1 MKDKTICEILDDIT
15 SAPLKV
21 SIHFKKRVSPEVQ
34 SMLQKMVDSISPIVE
49 KKVRTV
55 VFNRLAL
62 GIPLSNPLTE
72 EELAL

>member
-1 MKDKTICEILDDIT
+1 
-15 SAPLKV
+15 
-21 SIHFKKRVSPEVQ
+21 
-34 SMLQKMVDSISPIVE
+34 MLQKIVDSISPIVE
-49 KKVRTV
+49 NKVRMV